1 MKNVSNEPCKMID
14 KGIYQRGAYSYQVK
28 MMVAGHR
35 ISETFDTLEEA
46 RAFRDSK
53 RVSRALDPD
62 FKRVLGARVKK
73 AEANSFTLEEAL
85 NRYER
90 EVTLTKK
97 GAYPEKCRIAKLKR
111 FSIAKVSLYSLTP
124 EDVLHFLNQI
134 KVEGLSENSRRKY
147 CSLISHCY
155 NIAIKRWRL
164 NVVNPVS
171 SIELPSNGRPRKRRY
186 EEGEE
191 DRFYQELTKA
201 RNPYILP
208 IVKFAV
214 ETAMRR
220 GEILGLHWKDIT
232 YYEDGTGTA
241 VLHDTKNGEQRI
253 VPLSPQAV
261 AILKALPQKERT
273 RVVLLAAR
281 ARTSENRIFLVAKEN
296 LRVARNAALKR
307 ARNAY
312 EKECLE
318 TGKTPDPDFLT
329 DLRFHDTRREAT
341 SRLFESG
348 KFDMMEVA
356 AITGHKT
363 LAILKDYT
371 HLRAQRLARKMG

>member
-1 MKNVSNEPCKMID
+1 MVD
-14 KGIYQRGAYSYQVK
+14 KGIYQRGPYSYQVK
-28 MMVAGHR
+28 MMVASHK

-46 RAFRDSK
+46 RAFRDQK
-53 RVSRALDPD
+53 RVAKALDPD
-62 FKRVLGARVKK
+62 FKRVLEARVKK
-73 AEANSFTLEEAL
+73 SEASSFTLTEAL
-85 NRYER
+85 SRYER
-90 EVTLTKK
+90 EVTKEKK

-111 FSIAKVSLYSLTP
+111 YSISNVSFYCITP
-124 EDVLHFLNQI
+124 EDVLHFLNQL
-134 KVEGLSENSRRKY
+134 KGEGLSENSRRKY

-191 DRFYQELTKA
+191 ERFYKELAKA
-201 RNPYILP
+201 RNPYVLP
-208 IVKFAV
+208 MVKFAV

-220 GEILGLHWKDIT
+220 GEILGLVWKDIT
-232 YYEDGTGTA
+232 YYEDGTGTGTA

-261 AILKALPQKERT
+261 ALLKALPQKERT
-273 RVVLLAAR
+273 RVVLLSAR

-307 ARNAY
+307 ARATY

-329 DLRFHDTRREAT
+329 NLRFHDTRREAT

-356 AITGHKT
+356 SITGHKT